1 MLFLDGVYIDGQK
14 GGAARFR
21 QVKAPG
27 TAQLTHTIAHRIG
40 RYLERQD
47 ISWPAQALSYKL
59 GEYTIWQLRNEAESR
74 LGADF
79 DLRDFH
85 DFILALGSVPLEVL
99 KDEVSRWVSEQI
111 PTE

>member
-74 LGADF
+74 LGATLTYAIF
-79 DLRDFH
+79 MISSWHWVRCHLMCSRMK
-85 DFILALGSVPLEVL
+85 SVAG
-99 KDEVSRWVSEQI
+99 
-111 PTE
+111 